1 MQTTTP
7 ITDAK
12 GARSYF
18 EKDDYYTRDN
28 SGGREWIGK
37 GAQEL
42 GLTEVTPKA
51 FQSVLEGMDAKG
63 NQLVFAASNGEH
75 RAGWDLHFAP
85 SKSVSIVWAFG
96 NEKQRSDMLA
106 CHHNAVDSVMKYV
119 EDNLIEARITE
130 NTKTSRV
137 TTGNMIAARFDH
149 FTSREMDPQLH
160 SHVVVANMTQR
171 KGGQWRAIANEK
183 IFNRELL
190 TALYENELSAGL
202 KERGYNTTMEK
213 LDTGNSHYTHIEG
226 IDERIIDHFGK
237 RQSQIDQAIESL
249 KEQYPQA
256 GRGELR
262 QMACLDTRQPKQTID
277 REVLHESWEKQLDG
291 LGLSRDRIAES
302 VKMANPYE
310 IKMDLKVS
318 EYETVNMA
326 CNILNENEST
336 FSREDVIK
344 TAARISGGNHCNI
357 SLERAFYELNGST
370 IITLDK
376 HAGVYTTK
384 QMKKIERDIINAV
397 KEGHD
402 TVPAVC
408 TSEEI
413 REHTKQLYDT
423 FTDDQREALE
433 HIATSKDRI
442 IGIQGGAGTGKTT
455 MLSAARDQ
463 FEQQGYTVRG
473 LSFTGKAAKELQ
485 AGAGIESKTI
495 HSFLPHIGTP
505 DLVPSAK
512 EAWFV
517 DEVSMVGSKQ
527 MNDLIKASKR
537 TNARLVFVGDTK
549 QLQSIEAGKMFQ
561 KLQES
566 GALKTVHMKETVRQK
581 DEDYK
586 AIVKDVSEKKIDDAF
601 TKMIVKKKL
610 HEIAESHERTEAI
623 VNKVVSQ
630 KDYRTVLVVTP
641 LNKDRNELNTKIREN
656 LKKKGMLKG
665 EEHAFTVR
673 EPKAIAPADKHFA
686 DSYSPGD
693 IVRTSR
699 AMKGLKVGTEG
710 IVLGID
716 KQTNQVTILTP
727 EGKKANLNVHTYGH
741 TLATYRE
748 KTAHFLEGE
757 KVVFLKNAR
766 PLGVQNGLTGEINSI
781 DKNGNI
787 TVAIDKNKAVTWNI
801 KSTYNYL
808 DHGYAVTDYK
818 SQGQTS
824 REVIFHADTERNT
837 SFNSFYVAVTRGK
850 DNIHVYTNESDK
862 LKTQVKHE
870 LKKTSTLDHSKTS
883 IQINSQFKQIREPMQ
898 LNTPKQINIPR
909 GREGR

>member
-42 GLTEVTPKA
+42 GLAEVTPEA

-96 NEKQRSDMLA
+96 SEKQRLDMLA

-130 NTKTSRV
+130 NNKTNRIS
-137 TTGNMIAARFDH
+137 TGNMIAARFDH

-171 KGGQWRAIANEK
+171 EKGEWRAIANEK

-213 LDTGNSHYTHIEG
+213 LDTGNSHYTRIEG
-226 IDERIIDHFGK
+226 IDEKIINHFGK

-256 GRGELR
+256 SRGELR

-291 LGLSRDRIAES
+291 LGLSRDSIADS
-302 VKMANPYE
+302 VTNNMTNPHE
-310 IKMDLKVS
+310 IKLDLPMS
-318 EYETVNMA
+318 EYETVNAA
-326 CNILNENEST
+326 CKIINEQEST
-336 FSREDVIK
+336 FSREDAIK
-344 TAARISGGNHCNI
+344 TAARISRGNHRNI
-357 SLERAFYELNGST
+357 SLEGAFYELNGST

-384 QMKKIERDIINAV
+384 QMKKIEKDIVTAV
-397 KEGHD
+397 KEGYD

-413 REHTKQLYDT
+413 REHTKQFYDD
-423 FTDDQREALE
+423 FTPDQKEALE

-442 IGIQGGAGTGKTT
+442 IGIQGDAGTGKTT
-455 MLSAARDQ
+455 MLRAGREQ
-463 FEQQGYTVRG
+463 FESKGYTIRG

-495 HSFLPHIGTP
+495 HSFLPNINTP
-505 DLVPSAK
+505 DFVPSAK

-537 TNARLVFVGDTK
+537 ANARLVFVGDTK
-549 QLQSIEAGKMFQ
+549 QLQSIDAGKMFQ
-561 KLQES
+561 KLQET
-566 GALKTVHMKETVRQK
+566 GAMKTIHMKETVRQK

-586 AIVKDVSEKKIDDAF
+586 AIVKDVSEKKLDASF
-601 TKMIVKKKL
+601 EKMIAKKKLQEISNDKERFDAIVKKITSKND
-610 HEIAESHERTEAI
+610 HH
-623 VNKVVSQ
+623 
-630 KDYRTVLVVTP
+630 DYLVVTP
-641 LNKDRNELNTKIREN
+641 LNKDRDELNTKIREA
-656 LKKKGMLKG
+656 LKKKGTLKG
-665 EEHAFTVR
+665 EEHTFVVR
-673 EPKAIAPADKHFA
+673 EPKAINAVDKHFS
-686 DSYSPGD
+686 DSYSIGD
-693 IVRTSR
+693 YITTNGGIKGVQIGTKGHVIDIDNKLQTVNIVTDDRRTVKINVER
-699 AMKGLKVGTEG
+699 DG
-710 IVLGID
+710 D
-716 KQTNQVTILTP
+716 KI
-727 EGKKANLNVHTYGH
+727 KA
-741 TLATYRE
+741 YRE
-748 KTAHFLEGE
+748 KSVPFVHGE
-757 KVVFLKNAR
+757 RVVFLNNDRALK
-766 PLGVQNGLTGEINSI
+766 VQNSLTGDITSI
-781 DKNGNI
+781 DKRGNI
-787 TVAIDKNKAVTWNI
+787 TVAIDKNKNITWNI
-801 KSTYNYL
+801 MHGYNYL
-808 DHGYAVTDYK
+808 NHGYAVTDYK
-818 SQGQTS
+818 SQGQTIKD
-824 REVIFHADTERNT
+824 VIFHTNTEKTN
-837 SFNSFYVAVTRGK
+837 SYNSFYVAVTRGQK
-850 DNIHVYTNESDK
+850 SVHVYTNDKDK
-862 LKTQVKHE
+862 LKEQVKKE
-870 LKKTSTLDHSKTS
+870 VIKTSTLDHNKPQVQR
-883 IQINSQFKQIREPMQ
+883 IVPQVKQIRIE
-898 LNTPKQINIPR
+898 PKQINIPT

>member
-42 GLTEVTPKA
+42 GLTEVTPEA
-51 FQSVLEGMDAKG
+51 FQGVLEGMDAKG

-85 SKSVSIVWAFG
+85 SKSVSVVWAFG
-96 NEKQRSDMLA
+96 TEKQRLDMLA
-106 CHHNAVDSVMKYV
+106 CHRNAVDSVMQYV

-130 NTKTSRV
+130 NNKTSRV
-137 TTGNMIAARFDH
+137 TTGNMVAARFDH

-171 KGGQWRAIANEK
+171 VGGQWRAIANEK

-213 LDTGNSHYTHIEG
+213 LDTGNSHYTRIEG

-256 GRGELR
+256 SRGDLR
-262 QMACLDTRQPKQTID
+262 QMACLDTRQAKQTID

-291 LGLSRDRIAES
+291 LGFSREGIAES
-302 VKMANPYE
+302 ITKEMLNTQAV
-310 IKMDLKVS
+310 KMDLPVS
-318 EYETVNMA
+318 EYETVNAA
-326 CNILNENEST
+326 CTIINEQEST

-344 TAARISGGNHCNI
+344 TAARISGGNHRNI
-357 SLERAFYELNGST
+357 ALERAFSELKGSS
-370 IITLDK
+370 IVVLDK
-376 HAGVYTTK
+376 NAGVYTTK
-384 QMKKIERDIINAV
+384 QMKKIEKGIVTSVR
-397 KEGHD
+397 EGQG
-402 TVPAVC
+402 TLPEILTPAQVESKI
-408 TSEEI
+408 TE
-413 REHTKQLYDT
+413 LYDHLT
-423 FTDDQREALE
+423 SDQQKALE
-433 HIATSKDRI
+433 HILTSRDRHT
-442 IGIQGGAGTGKTT
+442 GIQGDAGTGKTS
-455 MLSAARDQ
+455 MLKGAR
-463 FEQQGYTVRG
+463 EQLEGQGYTVRG

-495 HSFLPHIGTP
+495 HSFLPQIESP
-505 DLVPSAK
+505 QFAFSAK
-512 EAWFV
+512 ETWFV

-527 MNDLIKASKR
+527 MSELIKASKR
-537 TNARLVFVGDTK
+537 ANARLVFVGDTK

-561 KLQES
+561 KLQET

-586 AIVKDVSEKKIDDAF
+586 AIVKDVSEKKIDSSFEKMTAK
-601 TKMIVKKKL
+601 TKIK
-610 HEIAESHERTEAI
+610 EITNDHERLDAI
-623 VNKVVSQ
+623 VNKVTSK
-630 KDYRTVLVVTP
+630 KDYRGVLVVTP
-641 LNKDRNELNTKIREN
+641 LNKDRKELNTNIRLN
-656 LKKKGMLKG
+656 LKQKGVLNG
-665 EEHAFTVR
+665 QEHLFIVR
-673 EPKAIAPADKHFA
+673 EHRSLPPSERYFA
-686 DSYSPGD
+686 DSYHVGD
-693 IVRTSR
+693 FVSTNGRI
-699 AMKGLKVGTEG
+699 KGVKIGTEG
-710 IVLGID
+710 HIVASD
-716 KQTNQVTILTP
+716 KQAQTVTLVTSDRRTVNINVAKDGERIKAFQEKSVPLM
-727 EGKKANLNVHTYGH
+727 EGDKI
-741 TLATYRE
+741 
-748 KTAHFLEGE
+748 
-757 KVVFLKNAR
+757 VFLKNDR
-766 PLGVQNGLTGEINSI
+766 PLKVQNGLTAEIKKI
-781 DKNGNI
+781 DARGNI
-787 TVAIDKNKAVTWNI
+787 TVSTDSKKDISFNI
-801 KSTYNYL
+801 NHSYNYL

-824 REVIFHADTERNT
+824 REVIFHANTEKIN
-837 SFNSFYVAVTRGK
+837 SYNSFYVAVTRGTE
-850 DNIHVYTNESDK
+850 NINVYTNDKEK
-862 LKTQVKHE
+862 LKEQVKKE
-870 LKKTSTLDHSKTS
+870 VIKTSTLDHDKPQ
-883 IQINSQFKQIREPMQ
+883 IQRIVPQIQQIRIE
-898 LNTPKQINIPR
+898 PKQINIPT

>member
-42 GLTEVTPKA
+42 GLTEVTPEA
-51 FQSVLEGMDAKG
+51 FQGVLEGVDAKG

-85 SKSVSIVWAFG
+85 SKSVSVVWAFG

-130 NTKTSRV
+130 NNKTSRI
-137 TTGNMIAARFDH
+137 TTGNMVAARFDH
-149 FTSREMDPQLH
+149 FTSRELDPQLH

-171 KGGQWRAIANEK
+171 AGGQWRAIANEK

-202 KERGYNTTMEK
+202 KEKGYNTTMEK
-213 LDTGNSHYTHIEG
+213 LDTGNSHYTRIEG

-256 GRGELR
+256 SRGELR
-262 QMACLDTRQPKQTID
+262 QIACLDTRQAKQTID

-291 LGLSRDRIAES
+291 LGLSRGSIAES
-302 VKMANPYE
+302 VTNNMANPYE
-310 IKMDLKVS
+310 IKLDLKMS

-326 CNILNENEST
+326 CNVLNENEST

-344 TAARISGGNHCNI
+344 TAARISGGEHRNI

-376 HAGVYTTK
+376 HEGVYTTK
-384 QMKKIERDIINAV
+384 QMKKIEKGIIRQIKGAQ
-397 KEGHD
+397 D
-402 TVPAVC
+402 TLP
-408 TSEEI
+408 TPLILQEI
-413 REHTKQLYDT
+413 QQQTTEHYDH
-423 FTDDQREALE
+423 FTNDQKNALE
-433 HIATSKDRI
+433 HILTSKDKYV
-442 IGIQGGAGTGKTT
+442 GIQGDAGTGKTT
-455 MLSAARDQ
+455 MLSAAREQ
-463 FEQQGYTVRG
+463 FEKQGYTVRG

-485 AGAGIESKTI
+485 AGAGLESKTI
-495 HSFLPHIGTP
+495 HSFLPQIESP
-505 DLVPSAK
+505 QFAFSEK

-517 DEVSMVGSKQ
+517 DEVSLVGSRQ
-527 MNDLIKASKR
+527 MNDLIKASNKANVR
-537 TNARLVFVGDTK
+537 FVFVGDTK
-549 QLQSIEAGKMFQ
+549 QLQSIEAGNMFK
-561 KLQES
+561 KLQET
-566 GALKTVHMKETVRQK
+566 GAMKTIQIKETIRQK

-586 AIVKDVSEKKIDDAF
+586 AIVKDVSEKKIESSF
-601 TKMIVKKKL
+601 EKMIMKKKIQ
-610 HEIAESHERTEAI
+610 EISNDKERLDAI
-623 VNKVVSQ
+623 VNKVTSK
-630 KDYRTVLVVTP
+630 KDYRDVLVVTP
-641 LNKDRNELNTKIREN
+641 LNRDRVELNTNIRVNLKQKGVLNGQDELFTIREHRS
-656 LKKKGMLKG
+656 LPSA
-665 EEHAFTVR
+665 ER
-673 EPKAIAPADKHFA
+673 YFA
-686 DSYSPGD
+686 DSYKLGD
-693 IVRTSR
+693 FVSTNGSI
-699 AMKGLKVGTEG
+699 KGVKIGTEG
-710 IVLGID
+710 HIVSINKQAQTVTLLTAYNQQID
-716 KQTNQVTILTP
+716 INVAKNGNRI
-727 EGKKANLNVHTYGH
+727 KAFQ
-741 TLATYRE
+741 E
-748 KTAHFLEGE
+748 KSVPLMPGD
-757 KVVFLKNAR
+757 KIVFLKNDR
-766 PLGVQNGLTGEINSI
+766 FIKVQNGLTAEVKSI
-781 DKNGNI
+781 DKLGNI
-787 TVAIDKNKAVTWNI
+787 KASTGNKDILFNI
-801 KSTYNYL
+801 KHGYNYL

-824 REVIFHADTERNT
+824 KEVIFHANADKIN
-837 SFNSFYVAVTRGK
+837 SYNSFYVALTRGK
-850 DNIHVYTNESDK
+850 DNVHVYTNDKNK
-862 LKTQVKHE
+862 LKEQVKKE
-870 LKKTSTLDHSKTS
+870 VIKTSTLDHNKPQVQRLVPQVQQTR
-883 IQINSQFKQIREPMQ
+883 IE
-898 LNTPKQINIPR
+898 PKQINIPT